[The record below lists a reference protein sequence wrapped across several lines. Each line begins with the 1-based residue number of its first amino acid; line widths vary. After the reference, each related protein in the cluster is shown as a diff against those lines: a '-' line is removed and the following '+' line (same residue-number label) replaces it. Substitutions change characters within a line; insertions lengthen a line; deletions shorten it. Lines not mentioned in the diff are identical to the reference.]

1 MLCARRPRVTTS
13 KRMEDECVPIRTDA
27 YNNLTSEEVY
37 ELLTNA
43 EALYYQL
50 STEPPVQPKEGCIF
64 LYDLGPDESTWES
77 QKKKL
82 RYIMNSK

>member
-1 MLCARRPRVTTS
+1 
-13 KRMEDECVPIRTDA
+13 MEDECVPIRTDA

-50 STEPPVQPKEGCIF
+50 STEPPVQPKGGCIF
-64 LYDLGPDESTWES
+64 LYNLGPDEST
-77 QKKKL
+77 
-82 RYIMNSK
+82 